1 MRKNVLCRTFSAAC
15 IIYDYEIA
23 MFPRQKLIANE
34 RIDFYIDSNMA
45 DQLKV
50 LPFREFRLVL
60 DIQLQFPFPENAT

>member
-1 MRKNVLCRTFSAAC
+1 
-15 IIYDYEIA
+15 

-34 RIDFYIDSNMA
+34 QIDFYIDSNME
-45 DQLKV
+45 DLFKV